1 MIPQPGFSP
10 PARALPLAEIA
21 LLGLVFLPFIAGCM
35 GEQLLSGQQPPVS
48 CSQRR
53 LEYSAALFGEART
66 QMARHFKE
74 RSAMTLHY
82 AYYLSNDAIQFARS
96 ARGCPDFND
105 AVRSQALN
113 LIRTSRQ
120 LRILAVT
127 NMRDPDP
134 LVTMTLMQDRYA
146 DLFVNRDVE

>member
-1 MIPQPGFSP
+1 MIPQRSFPP
-10 PARALPLAEIA
+10 PAHAPPLAGFA
-21 LLGLVFLPFIAGCM
+21 LLCLALLPFFAGCL
-35 GEQLLSGQQPPVS
+35 GEPILSERQPPVS